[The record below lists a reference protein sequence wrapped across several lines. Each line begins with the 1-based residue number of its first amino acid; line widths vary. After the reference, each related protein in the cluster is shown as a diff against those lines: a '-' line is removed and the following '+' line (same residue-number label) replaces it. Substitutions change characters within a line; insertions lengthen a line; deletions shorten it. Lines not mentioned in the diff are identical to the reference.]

1 MNNNSNKGVEKTIH
15 RIDGQLYEALL
26 IKDDEGNLIKRF
38 DIPLKVELKIQ
49 DILEIMV
56 GASILAVPIAFTEE
70 VWNLGSDLSF
80 TRVILLSFISLLFM
94 ACFIYFKAYRKH
106 LNMYRGEFVKRVL
119 STFLISALIVGILLS
134 VIDKC
139 PWTTDAMLAIKRI
152 LIGAFPAGMSATV
165 TDNFS

>member
-1 MNNNSNKGVEKTIH
+1 MTNNSNNEVEKAIH
-15 RIDGQLYEALL
+15 RIDGQLYETLL
-26 IKDDEGNLIKRF
+26 IKDDEGTVVKRF
-38 DIPLKVELKIQ
+38 DIPLNVELKIR

-80 TRVILLSFISLLFM
+80 IRVILLCIISLLFM
-94 ACFIYFKAYRKH
+94 ACFIYFKSYRKH
-106 LNMYRGEFVKRVL
+106 LNMYRREFFKRVL
-119 STFLISALIVGILLS
+119 STFLISVLIVGILLS
-134 VIDKC
+134 VINKC